1 MPWYWGT
8 ARQTP
13 LTCAASYAEE
23 MALPYFFSSS
33 PTTSETST
41 SWGS

>member
-13 LTCAASYAEE
+13 RTWAPSYAEE
-23 MALPYFFSSS
+23 MALPCFFSSS
-33 PTTSETST
+33 TTTSETST
-41 SWGS
+41 SCGS